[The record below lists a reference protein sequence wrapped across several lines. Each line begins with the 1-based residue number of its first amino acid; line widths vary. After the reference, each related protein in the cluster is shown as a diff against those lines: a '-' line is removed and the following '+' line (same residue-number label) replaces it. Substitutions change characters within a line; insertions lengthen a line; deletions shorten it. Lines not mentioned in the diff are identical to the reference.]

1 MTEQETN
8 YFLDGVTAKQ
18 DLIESIE
25 ALRSELATAMAPM
38 MEPKLKEQENDTD
51 YLLSRDYLTPGQK
64 IIVLWMETNTKA
76 FEWTKF
82 TIQMIANGTTMSR
95 KHVRESLYKLKELR
109 VVRHSCDVNKWYMP
123 EDFAMELHTYELN
136 LHNESE
142 DFLNE
147 MGM

>member
-1 MTEQETN
+1 MNEQEIN

-38 MEPKLKEQENDTD
+38 MEPKLKEPQRDDTS

-64 IIVLWMETNTKA
+64 IIVLWMEANTKA

-82 TIQMIANGTTMSR
+82 TIQMIADGTTMSR
-95 KHVRESLYKLKELR
+95 KHVRESLFKLKELR

-123 EDFAMELHTYELN
+123 EDFAMELHTIELN
-136 LHNESE
+136 GVEHE
-142 DFLNE
+142 
-147 MGM
+147 